1 LKRLTPLQ
9 KEHGRLLA
17 HFLNEDPDEIDRI
30 FQLCRKLEEQP
41 PEVPGRV
48 SLARQSLIGKINA
61 EIRQALE
68 FAIVPEFESFGLG
81 LSIVWRPAHPNRA
94 RLVLTQFT
102 GRVFGP
108 HTAVQV
114 IMEMT
119 SSGILNRIRQCEI
132 PNCRKWFMA
141 VTTKKVVCS
150 DACRFAKYQ
159 AKHGSRANYVAGL
172 RKYHRDHPNAKT
184 QKRAAAPK
192 KHAAWDA
199 ARKGR
204 KRP

>member
-1 LKRLTPLQ
+1 MKVAEIVETLNTTQ

-17 HFLNEDPDEIDRI
+17 HFLNEDPDKIARI

-48 SLARQSLIGKINA
+48 SLARQSLIEKINA

-68 FAIVPEFESFGLG
+68 FAIVPEFEPFGLG
-81 LSIVWRPAHPNRA
+81 LPIVWRPAHPDRA

-108 HTAVQV
+108 HTALQV

-119 SSGILNRIRQCEI
+119 SSGILYRIRQCEI
-132 PNCRKWFMA
+132 PNCRRWFMA

-150 DACRFAKYQ
+150 DGCRFAKYQ

-172 RKYHRDHPNAKT
+172 RKYHRDHPNAKK
-184 QKRAAAPK
+184 QKRSATRK
-192 KHAAWDA
+192 
-199 ARKGR
+199 KGR
-204 KRP
+204 RK